1 VALRIR
7 GIINAQLQQRLT
19 ELRHTDLF
27 AISDSG
33 LPVPP
38 HVPVVDLALCY
49 CIPGFI
55 QTLHLILNEV
65 TVQAAWSSQEVIQS
79 NPVVNSRLKSLPN
92 LQLIDHSGLKLRVS
106 DCSFV
111 VRTGEATP
119 FANVILEAGVPWFGG

>member
-1 VALRIR
+1 MRIK

-33 LPVPP
+33 LPVPA
-38 HVPVVDLALCY
+38 HVAVVDLALCY
-49 CIPGFI
+49 GVPGFL
-55 QTLHLILNEV
+55 QTLDLVLCEV
-65 TVQAAWSSQEVIQS
+65 VVEAAWNSASVVEA
-79 NPVVNSRLKSLPN
+79 NPAVSLRLKALPN
-92 LQLIDHSGLKLRVS
+92 LQLIDHTDFKAKVS

-119 FANVILEAGVPWFGG
+119 FANVILQAGVPWLAG

>member
-1 VALRIR
+1 MRKN

-49 CIPGFI
+49 GVPGFL
-55 QTLHLILNEV
+55 QTLDLVLHEV
-65 TVQAAWSSQEVIQS
+65 TVEGAWNSRDVDES
-79 NPVVNSRLKSLPN
+79 NPAVKSRLETLPN
-92 LQLIDHSGLKLRVS
+92 LQLIDHLDFKTKVS

-119 FANVILEAGVPWFGG
+119 FANVILQAGVPWFDG

>member
-1 VALRIR
+1 MRKK

-49 CIPGFI
+49 GVPGFL
-55 QTLHLILNEV
+55 QTLDLVLHEV
-65 TVQAAWSSQEVIQS
+65 TVEGAWNSRDVDES
-79 NPVVNSRLKSLPN
+79 NPAVKSRLETLPN
-92 LQLIDHSGLKLRVS
+92 LQLIDHLDFKARVS

-119 FANVILEAGVPWFGG
+119 FANVILQAGVPWFDG

>member
-1 VALRIR
+1 MRKK

-49 CIPGFI
+49 GVPGFL
-55 QTLHLILNEV
+55 QTLDLVLHEV
-65 TVQAAWSSQEVIQS
+65 TVEGAWNSRDVDES
-79 NPVVNSRLKSLPN
+79 NPAVKSRLETLPS
-92 LQLIDHSGLKLRVS
+92 LQLIDHMDFKTKVS

-119 FANVILEAGVPWFGG
+119 FANVILQAGVPWFDG

>member
-1 VALRIR
+1 LRIK

-33 LPVPP
+33 LPVPS

-49 CIPGFI
+49 GVPGFL
-55 QTLHLILNEV
+55 QTLDLVLEEV
-65 TVQAAWSSQEVIQS
+65 TVEAAWTSRNVVQA
-79 NPVVNSRLKSLPN
+79 NPVVNSRLKSLPD
-92 LQLIDHSGLKLRVS
+92 LQLIDHSDLKTKVS

-119 FANVILEAGVPWFGG
+119 FANVILQAGVPWFGG